1 MSPQLVV
8 VTSARAFADARQRA
22 TREGAKVVDG
32 WRQEP
37 GIVSAGEV
45 ADEADA
51 AEALLAAV
59 WGAGVLIHATA
70 PPEVTER
77 LVEDLRR
84 LGSVDYRSAEP
95 SAGTALTQDEHALL
109 ELLADGASLGG
120 AARRLH
126 LSRRTADR
134 RVASARAK
142 LGVATTAEAVVAFL
156 RS

>member
-1 MSPQLVV
+1 VSPPLVV
-8 VTSARAFADARQRA
+8 VTSARAFADALQRA
-22 TREGAKVVDG
+22 DREGATVVDG

-51 AEALLAAV
+51 AAALLAAV
-59 WGAGVLIHATA
+59 WGAEVLIHATA

-84 LGSVDYRSAEP
+84 LGPVDYRPTEAF
-95 SAGTALTQDEHALL
+95 AAAALTRDERALL
-109 ELLADGASLGG
+109 GLLSQGMSLGD
-120 AARRLH
+120 AADQLH

-134 RVASARAK
+134 RLASARKK
-142 LGVATTAEAVVAFL
+142 LGAETTAEAVVAFL